1 MAEYK
6 VTDTQL
12 TSIADAIRTKGGTEA
27 ALTFPAG
34 FVSAIAAIEA
44 ESETPAAAGE
54 LQILTGSV
62 SLESEPSVDEDDDT
76 EVLQF
81 PVSDVPF
88 TVQGIAVWHTAAHN
102 NTYYTRGMKTLLYG
116 VSSTS
121 GTGSQAFCQNYPN
134 VGSKNIATATIAT
147 FQNGTTVNIASNA
160 CFNGPYKYML
170 WGAAEEE
177 END

>member
-1 MAEYK
+1 MAAYR

-12 TSIADAIRTKGGTEA
+12 TALADAIRAKGDTTEP
-27 ALTFPAG
+27 LLFPGG
-34 FVSAIAAIEA
+34 FLQAIGAIEA
-44 ESETPAAAGE
+44 GGAPASPGIV
-54 LQILTGSV
+54 ILTGAETFTST
-62 SLESEPSVDEDDDT
+62 PSQDEDDDT

-88 TVQGIAVWHTAAHN
+88 TVQGVAVWHTAAHN
-102 NTYYTRGMKTLLYG
+102 NHYYTRGMKTLLYG

-134 VGSKNIATATIAT
+134 VGAKNLATATIAT
-147 FQNGTTVNIASNA
+147 FQHGTTVDIASNA

-170 WGAAEEE
+170 WGQET
-177 END
+177 